1 MEGGKKMEDK
11 ELEKMIHDTTEQ
23 VKLEHAKILKMLK
36 ENDTV
41 CFADYDDE
49 DSVFNS
55 MEEYSIAIGT
65 LANCVTYMLQLKQS
79 ENVLKAQKN
88 NVIQLEKNAKEAK
101 K

>member
-1 MEGGKKMEDK
+1 MEDK
-11 ELEKMIHDTTEQ
+11 ELEKMINDTVEQ
-23 VKLEHAKILKMLK
+23 VKIEHAKILKMLK
-36 ENDTV
+36 ENSDKP
-41 CFADYDDE
+41 FNFNFEDE
-49 DSVFNS
+49 YSPFGS

-79 ENVLKAQKN
+79 ANVLKATRD

>member
-1 MEGGKKMEDK
+1 MDDK
-11 ELEKMIHDTTEQ
+11 ELEKMISDTVEQ
-23 VKLEHAKILKMLK
+23 VKVEHAKILKMLK
-36 ENDTV
+36 ENDKKPFDV
-41 CFADYDDE
+41 SLNPVSPFD
-49 DSVFNS
+49 S

-79 ENVLKAQKN
+79 ANVLKATRD